1 VKRLGTVSQ
10 SLHGCWHFFFRVRPI
25 WTLVTLESEHRKIG
39 SISAPIPML
48 EKKIKI
54 GKIVGKIILSS
65 IYLCVFDAYGVY
77 NEYVICDCDGA

>member
-1 VKRLGTVSQ
+1 
-10 SLHGCWHFFFRVRPI
+10 
-25 WTLVTLESEHRKIG
+25 
-39 SISAPIPML
+39 ML